1 MTGTGTKRDGAA
13 LYRALQEEEALDD
26 LDEIEAMS
34 DEQLDQYIT
43 ANGGDPEGIRARG
56 KAHAEA
62 MLTRR
67 TANQATLDRLEAFR
81 AEAAAHA
88 ARRSGHPLSRV
99 ALLARLEAARQDPRF
114 AAPVA
119 MLFQKKTAE
128 ACTDAELQAL
138 VDSIELLAK
147 LEDS

>member
-1 MTGTGTKRDGAA
+1 MTGTKRDGAA
-13 LYRALQEEEALDD
+13 LYRALQEQEALDD

-34 DEQLDQYIT
+34 DEQLDQYVT
-43 ANGGDPEGIRARG
+43 ANGGDPKAIRARG

-62 MLTRR
+62 MLERS
-67 TANQATLDRLEAFR
+67 TANQAVLERLEAFR
-81 AEAAAHA
+81 EQAAAH
-88 ARRSGHPLSRV
+88 RSGPPLPRV
-99 ALLARLEAARQDPRF
+99 ALLARLETARQDPRF

-147 LEDS
+147 LEES